1 MAVMRD
7 PSWYRFLTG
16 YHVLKPK
23 LEKEISMNGTSQPI
37 PPPPGAPPQTPKK
50 GLGPLGWILIGC
62 GGLILIAGLV
72 FGGLMMAGGWFVKK
86 QAEKF
91 EKNPTLA
98 AAEMMVRL
106 NPDLELVSKDEE
118 HSTLTIK
125 NKKTGEVATFSA
137 EDAKEGKFVFKTDQ
151 GTTVF
156 DASGKDGGTVKVTT
170 DKGEVATFG
179 AGAPQ
184 NLPAWLPIY
193 PGGTVQ
199 GTFDTTNA
207 EGRSAAFTVTTTDPA
222 DKVLEYYET
231 QFENAGLKV
240 DKTTLASNDQT
251 SGGTLTVKSDD
262 DKRQASVIVSTSGE
276 GTQAMIS
283 FQEKK

>member
-1 MAVMRD
+1 
-7 PSWYRFLTG
+7 
-16 YHVLKPK
+16 
-23 LEKEISMNGTSQPI
+23 MNGTSQPI